1 MDYELVDNIMSVI
14 VCLLAVKLPINVL
27 LKRKTSVVDVAMIVA
42 LFVLWWSVWH
52 FTKQNK
58 KNKKS
63 IDKLKT
69 VC

>member
-1 MDYELVDNIMSVI
+1 MIDNVMSVI
-14 VCLLAVKLPINVL
+14 VCLLAVKLPIGVL
-27 LKRKTSVVDVAMIVA
+27 LKKKTDVIDVVMIVS